1 MFNNTNTMRRIV
13 LASAGMLLT
22 VALWA
27 MADSYAP
34 KTYMD
39 YPEWN
44 LLPKGEDYDDEN
56 EIAAFRQL
64 MAEGPAAHEAM
75 LAIVRECDDSMIVG
89 RALAVLRA
97 SSGDTRPVV
106 VELKREFERRFPRA
120 VGEEAQIANC
130 LAAAIADLGTEE
142 DANVL
147 IPMLTHP
154 YIRMRIMGARYY
166 GKLCGGN
173 AIEVLEGVKT
183 RYSEERFLQEVDAVI
198 ADIESR
204 QAEKDAPQDAEASPS
219 P

>member
-1 MFNNTNTMRRIV
+1 MYSNTNMMSRIV
-13 LASAGMLLT
+13 FAGAGMLLT

-27 MADSYAP
+27 MAESYAP

-56 EIAAFRQL
+56 EIAAFQQL
-64 MAEGPAAHEAM
+64 IAEGPAAHEAM
-75 LAIVRECDDSMIVG
+75 LAIVRECDDFMIVG
-89 RALAVLRA
+89 RALAILRA
-97 SSGDTRPVV
+97 SSGDKRPVV
-106 VELKREFERRFPRA
+106 IELKREFERRFPHA
-120 VGEEAQIANC
+120 VGKEARIVNC

-166 GKLCGGN
+166 GKLCGEN
-173 AIEVLEGVKT
+173 AIEVLEGAKAH
-183 RYSEERFLQEVDAVI
+183 YSEPRFLQEVDAVI
-198 ADIESR
+198 DDIGNRLSEQKMSDGPQVES
-204 QAEKDAPQDAEASPS
+204 E
-219 P
+219 